1 MTMLIDILMCTFR
14 RPMVGE
20 AIEAIGRVKLPPNAE
35 MRLVIADNDD
45 TDSAR
50 EVVAR
55 AAASLPFPCH
65 YIHAPARN
73 ISLARN
79 ACLDAASQR
88 GADWIISLDDDET
101 VQPDW
106 LIELMEAVIRGDAD
120 GGFGTVQA
128 IYPQDAPAWVSALDL
143 HSSHPE
149 RYGKGWL
156 KTGNSGNVALR
167 WHGMPWS
174 DQRYDLSRGVT
185 GGEDT
190 EFFLRLSG
198 MGVRLLAAPRAVVT
212 EPVPPTRQTLE
223 WLAVR
228 RYRMGQTHIVT
239 AKTAPQRA
247 WLFATAA
254 VKFGYCRV
262 AQRLHGS
269 DETQRNFW
277 FLRGQLH
284 KGVCAGI
291 LDRPAPQLYGRDPV

>member
-20 AIEAIGRVKLPPNAE
+20 AIEAIGREKLPPNAA

-79 ACLDAASQR
+79 ACLDAATQR
-88 GADWIISLDDDET
+88 GADWILSLDDDET

-149 RYGKGWL
+149 HYGKVWL

-198 MGVRLLAAPRAVVT
+198 MGVRLLAAPRAVGT

>member
-20 AIEAIGRVKLPPNAE
+20 AIEAIGQVKLPPDVE

-79 ACLDAASQR
+79 ACLDAATQR
-88 GADWIISLDDDET
+88 GADWILSLDDDET

-128 IYPQDAPAWVSALDL
+128 IYPQDAPAWVSAVLGQWLRIPEFGTVDLDPVNRFQEPALRLDL
-143 HSSHPE
+143 RGRSGPIMVMIDYEIDQKDVPE
-149 RYGKGWL
+149 
-156 KTGNSGNVALR
+156 
-167 WHGMPWS
+167 
-174 DQRYDLSRGVT
+174 
-185 GGEDT
+185 
-190 EFFLRLSG
+190 FLRLMALRRNIRRRDGARNWALLRDLESPERWTESYHIATWDEY
-198 MGVRLLAAPRAVVT
+198 VRHNLRRTKADYETYRELHALHRGEHPPAVHRMIERHAVSQSDDLPLLGK
-212 EPVPPTRQTLE
+212 LE
-223 WLAVR
+223 L
-228 RYRMGQTHIVT
+228 
-239 AKTAPQRA
+239 P
-247 WLFATAA
+247 
-254 VKFGYCRV
+254 
-262 AQRLHGS
+262 
-269 DETQRNFW
+269 
-277 FLRGQLH
+277 
-284 KGVCAGI
+284 
-291 LDRPAPQLYGRDPV
+291 

>member
-1 MTMLIDILMCTFR
+1 MTMRIDILMCTFR
-14 RPMVGE
+14 RPMVAE
-20 AIEAIGRVKLPPNAE
+20 SIASIARIQLPPDTE
-35 MRLVIADNDD
+35 LRLVIADNDD

-55 AAASLPFPCH
+55 AAETLPFPCL
-65 YIHAPARN
+65 YLHAPARN

-79 ACLDAASQR
+79 ACLDAASEY
-88 GADWIISLDDDET
+88 GADWIVSLDDDET
-101 VQPDW
+101 VEADW
-106 LIELMEAVIRGDAD
+106 LIELLDAVFRAGAD
-120 GGFGTVQA
+120 GGFGKVLA
-128 IYPQDAPAWVSALDL
+128 IYPEDAPAWVSAQDL

-149 RYGKGWL
+149 RFGTGWL
-156 KTGNSGNVALR
+156 RTGNSGNVALR
-167 WHGMPWS
+167 WKGTAWQ

-198 MGVRLLAAPRAVVT
+198 MGVRLIAAPRAVVT
-212 EPVPPTRQTLE
+212 EPVPATRQTLE

-228 RYRMGQTHIVT
+228 RYRMGQTHVVT
-239 AKTAPQRA
+239 AQTAPQRA
-247 WLFATAA
+247 RLFVTAA
-254 VKFGYCRV
+254 AKLGYCRV
-262 AQRLHGS
+262 MQRLRAG

-284 KGVCAGI
+284 KGVCAGL

>member
-1 MTMLIDILMCTFR
+1 MTMRIDILMCTFR

-20 AIEAIGRVKLPPNAE
+20 AIEAIGRVNLPPDVDL
-35 MRLVIADNDD
+35 RLVIADNDD

-50 EVVAR
+50 AVVAH
-55 AAASLPFPCH
+55 AAGSLPFPCH

-79 ACLDAASQR
+79 ACLDAASARQV
-88 GADWIISLDDDET
+88 DWIVSLDDDET
-101 VQPDW
+101 VAPDW
-106 LIELMEAVIRGDAD
+106 LTELMDAVIHAGAD

-128 IYPQDAPAWVSALDL
+128 LYPEDAPAWVSALDL

-149 RYGKGWL
+149 TFGTGWL
-156 KTGNSGNVALR
+156 RTGNSGNVALR
-167 WHGMPWS
+167 WHGTGWS

-198 MGVRLLAAPRAVVT
+198 MGVRLIAAPRAVVT
-212 EPVPPTRQTLE
+212 EPVPATRQTLE

-228 RYRMGQTHIVT
+228 RYRMGQTHVVT
-239 AKTAPQRA
+239 AQTGPQRA
-247 WLFATAA
+247 WLFVTAA
-254 VKFGYCRV
+254 AKFGYCRV
-262 AQRLHGS
+262 MQVLRAGN
-269 DETQRNFW
+269 ETRRNFW
-277 FLRGQLH
+277 LLRGQLH
-284 KGVCAGI
+284 KGVCAGL